1 MNQVPWHRGVVA
13 CAGLLLGLL
22 SGCGG
27 GGGGGE
33 TGAGTTPATLGLT
46 NDATTLGWNAP
57 ATFDVLA
64 NDTSSRGTISLVS
77 VTQPAHGSVEIASG
91 KLVYMPAAGYFGA
104 DSLTY
109 TARADDGGVTATA
122 NVALTVEA
130 QVVVKGTASDAPLPS
145 AKITLQVGGRAVTVT
160 ADANGRYEATVRSAS
175 GDASVRIDAVG
186 AGSQSGVRL
195 RSLVGDMSTL
205 LASAT
210 GGQVTSTALGRLDVS
225 HHSTAASALAVQANG
240 GAEPASTAQ
249 LEEALARVK
258 PGDLLDMA
266 ALVKRVVDG
275 GVALPAGFT
284 DVVALVNVPAAYRSF
299 LDTTVAADPAA
310 FAAARLATVA
320 GLPVAAPASA
330 GSLADQTMVYF
341 GTSEFAEAAYVV
353 TFNSNGSAFVRGGFG
368 AVVADWTRDDRG
380 IVISFQ
386 PKVVFRTL
394 SADRDPV
401 TSFPNE
407 ISVNLTQLIIR
418 NLAFAPKTASLV
430 QVATFTY
437 LDGSREGQT
446 GTLADAGTVMKSANL
461 EERLPVSAAEFAEG
475 RRWSGFAKQF
485 FTGSLA
491 PGGFDLLQDAVV
503 IGAAGRVTS
512 LTDPASVYRLSV
524 GDRKLSIASQSNGI
538 EMIPVEYMRMSV
550 DATTGEERWLAL
562 NALVAGPVA
571 YNGVPASIR
580 VVAVDTS
587 VALGDVARRWQEFRD
602 AMGSRVLALF
612 ADGTGATL
620 TSIAG
625 RAPLS
630 VSTTWRIDTTRS
642 SIPQVEIKSGLSAS
656 TLTRHWLPLSRQGGA
671 LWVLETAELSDASPG
686 AVPNELWSRTHRF
699 EDLGPAQK

>member
-1 MNQVPWHRGVVA
+1 MIQAPWHRGVAA
-13 CAGLLLGLL
+13 CAGLLLSLL
-22 SGCGG
+22 SACG

-33 TGAGTTPATLGLT
+33 TGAGTTPVTLGLT
-46 NDATTLGWNAP
+46 NDANTLAWNAP
-57 ATFDVLA
+57 ATLDVLA
-64 NDTSSRGTISLVS
+64 NDKASRGTISLVS
-77 VTQPAHGSVEIASG
+77 VAQPAHGSVEISSG
-91 KLVYMPAAGYFGA
+91 KLLYTPVAGYFGTEII
-104 DSLTY
+104 TY
-109 TARADDGGVTATA
+109 TARADDGGVTETA

-130 QVVVKGTASDAPLPS
+130 QVVVKGTASDAPLPG
-145 AKITLQVGGRAVTVT
+145 AAITLQAGGRTVTVV
-160 ADANGRYEATVRSAS
+160 ANATGQYEAAVRSAN
-175 GDASVRIDAVG
+175 GDAFVRIDAVG
-186 AGSQSGVRL
+186 SGAQSGVRL
-195 RSLVGDMSTL
+195 RSLVGDVSTL

-210 GGQVTSTALGRLDVS
+210 GGQITSTTLGRLDVS
-225 HHSTAASALAVQANG
+225 HHSTAAAALAMQANG
-240 GAEPASTAQ
+240 GVEPASTAQ

-275 GVALPAGFT
+275 GVALPAEFA
-284 DVVALVNVPAAYRSF
+284 DVVALVNAPAAYRSF
-299 LDTTVAADPAA
+299 LDATVAADPAA

-330 GSLADQTMVYF
+330 GALADQTMVYF

-353 TFNSNGSAFVRGGFG
+353 TFNSNGTAFVRGGFG
-368 AVVADWTRDDRG
+368 AVVGDWTRDNRG

-394 SADRDPV
+394 SDDRDPV
-401 TSFPNE
+401 TSSPNE
-407 ISVNLTQLIIR
+407 ISVNLSQLIIR
-418 NLAFAPKTASLV
+418 SLAFAPKTVSLV

-437 LDGSREGQT
+437 LDGSRAGQT
-446 GTLADAGTVMKSANL
+446 GTLADAGTVMKAANL
-461 EERLPVSAAEFAEG
+461 EERLPVSPAEFAEG

-485 FTGSLA
+485 LTGSLA
-491 PGGFDLLQDAVV
+491 PGGFDLLQDAVM
-503 IGAAGRVTS
+503 IGASGRVTS

-524 GDRKLSIASQSNGI
+524 GDRKLSITDLGNGF

-580 VVAVDTS
+580 VVAVDAS
-587 VALGDVARRWQEFRD
+587 VVLSDVARRWQEFRD
-602 AMGSRVLALF
+602 ATGSRILALF

-620 TSIAG
+620 TSTAG
-625 RAPLS
+625 RAPSS

-642 SIPQVEIKSGLSAS
+642 SIPQVEIKSGVSAS
-656 TLTRHWLPLSRQGGA
+656 TLTRHWLPLLQRGGA
-671 LWVLETAELSDASPG
+671 LWVLETAETLGASPG
-686 AVPNELWSRTHRF
+686 AAPYELWSRTHRF